1 MIGWLDVGLIC
12 LGSTAAGFVDAV
24 VGGGGLI
31 ATPTLFIV
39 LPEAPIAAVLG
50 TTKCASL
57 FGTAT
62 AAIGYGKRMALPWRV
77 LLPGIAMAMPCAFL
91 GASLVQRT
99 DPRVFKPAILGALLV
114 VAVYTALRP
123 GLGRSAAA
131 MPSPARQIGWGLAL
145 GALLGFYDGFLGP
158 GTGSF
163 LTLAFVALLG
173 CDFLRAAG
181 AAKIVNCASNVGAL
195 AWFAGHGLVL
205 GEVAPAM
212 AACNVLGALVG
223 SRVALAKGSAWVRR
237 MFLAVVAAL
246 IVRMAWDVLR

>member
-1 MIGWLDVGLIC
+1 MIGWLDLGLIC
-12 LGSTAAGFVDAV
+12 LGATGAGFVDAV

-39 LPEAPIAAVLG
+39 LPDASIAAVLG

-57 FGTAT
+57 CGTAT
-62 AAIGYGKRMALPWRV
+62 AAIGYGRRMTLPWRALV
-77 LLPGIAMAMPCAFL
+77 PGIAVALPCAVL
-91 GASLVQRT
+91 GASLVSRT

-123 GLGRSAAA
+123 DLGRLAATT
-131 MPSPARQIGWGLAL
+131 PSRCRQMWCGLAL

-158 GTGSF
+158 GTGTF

-181 AAKIVNCASNVGAL
+181 AAKLVNCASNIGAL

-205 GEVAPAM
+205 WEVAPAM
-212 AACNVLGALVG
+212 AACNVLGAIAG
-223 SRVALAKGSAWVRR
+223 SRVAIAKGSAWVRR

-246 IVRMAWDVLR
+246 IVRLAWDVLR